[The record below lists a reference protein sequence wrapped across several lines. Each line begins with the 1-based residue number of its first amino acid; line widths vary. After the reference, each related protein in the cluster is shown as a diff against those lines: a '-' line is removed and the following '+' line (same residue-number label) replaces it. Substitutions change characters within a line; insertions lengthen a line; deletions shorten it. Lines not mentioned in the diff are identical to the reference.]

1 MASTMSLQQ
10 TKEQQRARAAWQDV
24 QAVDQRPQDVK
35 KKYRGLVL
43 KLPVMIL
50 TNGLGQTLAFLKS
63 KGKGDMNDPHEIV
76 YSHLQNWLF
85 AEIRW
90 TGTNH
95 STLIERILNTTSETY
110 RQATTETLAYL
121 HWLRRFA
128 EAVLPEPEEGEE

>member
-1 MASTMSLQQ
+1 MVSAASFQQ
-10 TKEQQRARAAWQDV
+10 TKEQQRAKAAWQDI

-35 KKYRGLVL
+35 RKYRGLVL

-76 YSHLQNWLF
+76 YSHLQSWLF

-90 TGTNH
+90 TGANH